1 MEGIDKIDFMEIV
14 FKEMRYRLLVFVGC
28 LGSRLS
34 DFLGL
39 GNKLE
44 NETMLSEKPDLN
56 RWIWLGRSWGY
67 LGPLK
72 K

>member
-1 MEGIDKIDFMEIV
+1 MDIV
-14 FKEMRYRLLVFVGC
+14 IKEFRDRILVFVEC

-44 NETMLSEKPDLN
+44 TKRLFMKNRILSSGSGQADHL
-56 RWIWLGRSWGY
+56 SH
-67 LGPLK
+67 LK
-72 K
+72 T